1 MEKNAAARPRA
12 ILAAG
17 AGIQL
22 LTGLPAAWG
31 VFQQPVREA
40 YALGE
45 MGATAAFSVLI
56 AAYGAGCVAGGFLQ
70 EVGGQAGLGRQPTQ
84 TTPWVTGRDG

>member
-45 MGATAAFSVLI
+45 MGATARRDLACCCRWAL
-56 AAYGAGCVAGGFLQ
+56 AAS
-70 EVGGQAGLGRQPTQ
+70 LGRPGPARGGVRTL
-84 TTPWVTGRDG
+84 R

>member
-45 MGATAAFSVLI
+45 MGATAAFSHLQFLVFPLLEQNL
-56 AAYGAGCVAGGFLQ
+56 AYVQ
-70 EVGGQAGLGRQPTQ
+70 IV
-84 TTPWVTGRDG
+84 

>member
-1 MEKNAAARPRA
+1 MEKNDPPAPGHP
-12 ILAAG
+12 AAG

-40 YALGE
+40 YALGRW
-45 MGATAAFSVLI
+45 GPPRRSAS
-56 AAYGAGCVAGGFLQ
+56 
-70 EVGGQAGLGRQPTQ
+70 
-84 TTPWVTGRDG
+84 